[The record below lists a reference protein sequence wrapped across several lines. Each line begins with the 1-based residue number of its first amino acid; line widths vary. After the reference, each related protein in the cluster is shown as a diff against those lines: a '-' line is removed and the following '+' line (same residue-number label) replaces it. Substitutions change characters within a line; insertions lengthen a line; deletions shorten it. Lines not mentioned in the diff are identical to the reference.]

1 MCRYVRE
8 KFSCCC
14 MCVLCGH
21 WCLCS
26 SFVYIY
32 VVLLLVVGLLKSYE
46 IYEILMFFFLFSFSS
61 VEEHADFG
69 AFGLCVYGC
78 HGECIFASRRGSGK
92 RWGTLDG

>member
-1 MCRYVRE
+1 MLLYV
-8 KFSCCC
+8 
-14 MCVLCGH
+14 CVMLSLVFVFEFC
-21 WCLCS
+21 
-26 SFVYIY
+26 VYIY

-46 IYEILMFFFLFSFSS
+46 IYEILMFFFLLSFSS